1 MDGRTARGLKSRK
14 IVMDEAVNMASVE
27 GLGGLSIGALASR
40 SALSKS
46 GVAVLF
52 GSKEQLQIA
61 TVEAAREVFI
71 AVVIAPASKAAP
83 GLERLRVLLDSWLS
97 YSRNRVF
104 SGGCFFAAVG
114 MELDSKS
121 GPVREAVAKIVLEWH
136 SLLAAEIQTA
146 SDTGE
151 LLEVDVNLLVFETT
165 AFLEAANARS
175 LLTGSAEPYT
185 AAKRALIRIYGEW

>member
-14 IVMDEAVNMASVE
+14 IVLDEAVNMASVE
-27 GLGGLSIGALASR
+27 GLEGLSIGGLASR
-40 SALSKS
+40 AGLSKS

-71 AVVIAPASKAAP
+71 AAVVAPSLRTAP
-83 GLERLRVLLDSWLS
+83 GLARLRVLLDGWLS
-97 YSRNRVF
+97 YSRDRVF
-104 SGGCFFAAVG
+104 TGGCFFSAAG
-114 MELDSKS
+114 TELDSKS
-121 GPVREAVAKIVLEWH
+121 GPVREAVVKALLEWH
-136 SLLAAEIQTA
+136 SLLGSQIQTA
-146 SDTGE
+146 ADTGE
-151 LLEVDVNLLVFETT
+151 LPGADVNQLVFETT

-185 AAKRALIRIYGEW
+185 AAKRALARIYGQ

>member
-14 IVMDEAVNMASVE
+14 IVMEEAVNMASIE
-27 GLGGLSIGALASR
+27 GLEGLSIGGLASR
-40 SALSKS
+40 AALSKS

-71 AVVIAPASKAAP
+71 TAVVAPAFRATS
-83 GLERLRVLLDSWLS
+83 GLARLQVLLDAWLS
-97 YSRNRVF
+97 YSRDRVF
-104 SGGCFFAAVG
+104 PGGCFFSAAS

-121 GPVREAVAKIVLEWH
+121 GPVREAVAKAVLEWH
-136 SLLAAEIQTA
+136 SLLSSEIQTA
-146 SDTGE
+146 ADTGE
-151 LLEVDVNLLVFETT
+151 LLGADVNQLVFETT

-185 AAKRALIRIYGEW
+185 AAKCALARIYGQ